1 MEGWEVDYADADQKK
16 SLPSVP
22 ESKHRFVELNK
33 PEDIAINDKTGKIF
47 VTDTKNSRMQVFQLK

>member
-1 MEGWEVDYADADQKK
+1 
-16 SLPSVP
+16 VP